1 VAARIFKTYPKP
13 QINNVLSQNFTII
26 GGYGATN
33 NAAMIYSYDGVT
45 WNISTSAGTLIGGSA
60 VRSVAWNG
68 RIWLATS
75 DASNR
80 VIYSSDGIFWNASSS
95 ANSIFT
101 SNALC
106 LTTDGYTWVAGGQGT
121 NKLAYSTDGIT
132 WTASSSANAIFGTN
146 CTAVCYGGTIW
157 AAGGGV
163 GGMAYSYDGITWTS
177 TTIPSGYAIHG
188 IAYNGTLW
196 VAVGSNNAGA
206 NGISYSYDGINWTVS
221 TSGSAL
227 LRDGYS
233 VAWNGVIW
241 VAGGRQY
248 SSSGSIMVYSY
259 DGINWTNISSITTS
273 NLTYVTANSISW
285 NGSAWFVT
293 GLSGSSGSYK
303 TVYTSFDGITWTL
316 LTAAANL
323 FIGSGYSV
331 GTRNLRLY
339 PQPTRILSQNFM
351 LIGGY
356 TAANNATLA
365 YSYDG
370 ISWYPS
376 PSAASVFTTS
386 LNGIAW
392 NGYLWVGCGAG
403 NKIGYSSDGI
413 FWTVSSSGNSIF
425 SGGYCIAIA
434 TNGYMWVAGGQGTN
448 MVGYSYDGITWYTSS
463 SGSAIFTS
471 ICDTVSWSGS
481 MWVAGGGGSGQI
493 AYSTDG
499 INWTAANVPG
509 YGGGQ
514 INGLRYN
521 GTMWVAVGQ
530 YVTGSSV
537 LYSYDGI
544 TWTVS
549 TSGSAL
555 LVSGFSVAWNGTLW
569 VAGGQASGFAS
580 ALIYSFDGMEWTA
593 CSGITSSSWTS
604 MNQNAIAWNGSL
616 WIVTATN
623 GGTNY
628 RTVYTSRDGINWSL
642 QTSASNLFITFG
654 YCAAARIFQTYPR
667 QQNAML
673 GGTGQS
679 SSGGTL
685 AVNFRS
691 TVFSNSVPT
700 VTATVSGSG
709 PAHISVGSIGP
720 TGFTAT
726 TYNITGTQTGPVS
739 FNWHALDS
747 Q

>member
-1 VAARIFKTYPKP
+1 MA
-13 QINNVLSQNFTII
+13 
-26 GGYGATN
+26 
-33 NAAMIYSYDGVT
+33 
-45 WNISTSAGTLIGGSA
+45 
-60 VRSVAWNG
+60 
-68 RIWLATS
+68 
-75 DASNR
+75 
-80 VIYSSDGIFWNASSS
+80 
-95 ANSIFT
+95 
-101 SNALC
+101 
-106 LTTDGYTWVAGGQGT
+106 TDGYTWVAGGSGT
-121 NKLAYSTDGIT
+121 NKLAYSTDGIN
-132 WTASSSANAIFGTN
+132 WSASSTGNAIFTTN
-146 CTAVCYGGTIW
+146 CSAVCYGGTIW
-157 AAGGGV
+157 AAGGV
-163 GGMAYSYDGITWTS
+163 GAMAYSYDGIAWTS
-177 TTIPSGYAIHG
+177 TTQPSGYAINC
-188 IAYNGTLW
+188 IAFNGNLW
-196 VAVGSNNAGA
+196 VAVGSNAAGA

-233 VAWNGVIW
+233 VAWNGVLW

-273 NLTYVTANSISW
+273 TLSYVTPNSIAW

-303 TVYTSFDGITWTL
+303 TVYTSVDGIHWTL

-339 PQPTRILSQNFM
+339 PQPTRIVSQNFM
-351 LIGGY
+351 LIGGNNS
-356 TAANNATLA
+356 ANNATLA

-376 PSAASVFTTS
+376 PSAASVFS
-386 LNGIAW
+386 ALNGIAW
-392 NGYLWVGCGAG
+392 NGFLWVGCGRG

-413 FWTVSSSGNSIF
+413 FWTASSSGNSIF
-425 SGGYCIAIA
+425 SVGPCFAVA

-471 ICDTVSWSGS
+471 ALGTVSWNGS
-481 MWVAGGGGSGQI
+481 MWVAGGVGGI
-493 AYSTDG
+493 AYSSDG

-521 GTMWVAVGQ
+521 GTMWVAVGN
-530 YVTGSSV
+530 YVSGSSI

-549 TSGSAL
+549 TSGSAI
-555 LVSGFSVAWNGTLW
+555 VKKGFSVAWNGTLW
-569 VAGGQASGFAS
+569 VAGGLQDSGSGSLLA
-580 ALIYSFDGMEWTA
+580 YSYDGMEWTA
-593 CSGITSSSWTS
+593 CNGITSSSWGNMGYNS
-604 MNQNAIAWNGSL
+604 AIAWNGSL
-616 WIVTATN
+616 WIVTGVNGATN
-623 GGTNY
+623 Y
-628 RTVYTSRDGINWSL
+628 HAVYTSRDGIDWSV
-642 QTSASNLFITFG
+642 QTSASNLFITYA

-679 SSGGTL
+679 SAGGTL
-685 AVNFRS
+685 AVNFKT
-691 TVFSNSVPT
+691 TVFSNSIPT